1 MGYQPQACPQKL
13 EDHPM
18 SAVWYSDAPC
28 LKAVSSL
35 ALVPTSGVP
44 KLISSQ

>member
-1 MGYQPQACPQKL
+1 MVYQPQACPQKL
-13 EDHPM
+13 EDHPL

-28 LKAVSSL
+28 LKAASSL
-35 ALVPTSGVP
+35 TVVPMSGVR